1 MTVDELMEGC
11 KNGTVQ
17 EAFMCGTAAVVTPIG
32 GFVRGEEKVVVNHNK
47 IGEMTQKVYDELTGV
62 QWGLKE
68 DKFGWTVKVD

>member
-1 MTVDELMEGC
+1 
-11 KNGTVQ
+11 
-17 EAFMCGTAAVVTPIG
+17 MCGTAAVVTPIG
-32 GFVRGEEKVVVNHNK
+32 GFVRGDEKVVVNHNQ